1 MSNPQLELVNKP
13 DASAV
18 QGSRENTGIM
28 ESLVKIWTARR
39 IGKGDTE
46 TEIVAALE
54 ASELDDIRKIIQKPV
69 DDVREDCRERFL
81 RNMAFVALTS
91 RLATALRNMAWAAE
105 SFSKRKRNYG
115 SARMTKFEQLWVEYA
130 ERFDIDFTA
139 NADRIEFVETM
150 RAVRNRLVHDGPE
163 DGGRL
168 DTAFSK
174 KYPEYVSGSGIG
186 AQVSVSETQL
196 AEAVKNSIELVGWL
210 AGQLRKKEMEAMKAK
225 RSL

>member
-1 MSNPQLELVNKP
+1 MPELELVKQP
-13 DASAV
+13 DASA
-18 QGSRENTGIM
+18 STGIL

-54 ASELDDIRKIIQKPV
+54 ACELAEIEKIVQEPV
-69 DDVREDCRERFL
+69 DERRKACRERFF

-115 SARMTKFEQLWVEYA
+115 SARMTKFERLWVEYA

-168 DTAFSK
+168 DTAFST

-186 AQVSVSETQL
+186 AQISVSEEQL
-196 AEAVKNSIELVGWL
+196 AQAAKNSIELVGWL
-210 AGQLRKKEMEAMKAK
+210 AGQLRKKELEAIKAK
-225 RSL
+225 ESQ